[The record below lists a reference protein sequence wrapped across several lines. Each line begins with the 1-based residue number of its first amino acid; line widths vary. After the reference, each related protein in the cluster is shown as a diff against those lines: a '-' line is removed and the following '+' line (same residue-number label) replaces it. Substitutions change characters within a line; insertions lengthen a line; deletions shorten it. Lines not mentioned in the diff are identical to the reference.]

1 MTVCQRATVVNQ
13 LVGQNCVGR
22 ARQTDPVGRTPRRW
36 EETFRSLSGRTED
49 LGASEWERLAVAAY
63 MIGEDDRSAAAW
75 EAAHHRYLEAGD
87 RAEAARCSFW
97 LAFGLMMRG
106 QMAQANGW
114 LRRTQ
119 TIVEDGTLDCTAAG
133 YLLIPAL
140 LGELGAG
147 NPSSARDMAVDA
159 SSMGTRLRDP
169 DLRAFGTLGHGQ
181 ALLALGQVDAGMAR
195 LDDVM
200 VSVTAG
206 EVGPITSGIVYCAV
220 ILECVHLLD
229 LARAA
234 EWTAAL
240 SAWCDSQPDLV
251 PYRGQCLVHRAQLQ
265 QAAGDWTDAAATA
278 DAACRRLTDP
288 PHPAL
293 GLAPYQQGELHRLRG
308 AFDDAEAAYRRANGA
323 GYQPLPGLALL
334 ELARGD
340 ARAAATTIRRALQE
354 MSAAHERPA
363 LLAAAVEIFRATGDV
378 GAARTAA
385 GELAAIAADST
396 SPVLKAFSDHAVGT
410 VLPAEGDPPAA
421 LRQLRAAAGTWR
433 HARMPYE
440 AARTSVTIALC
451 CAALGDRASASLELD
466 TARETFARLGAH
478 PDVAKVESLGAGVQD
493 RRTNPLSPRERE
505 VLAHVAAGKTNREI
519 ATALVISEH
528 TVGRH
533 LENVFAKL
541 GVGSRAAAIAYAM
554 EHRLL

>member
-1 MTVCQRATVVNQ
+1 MTR
-13 LVGQNCVGR
+13 GSPKSG
-22 ARQTDPVGRTPRRW
+22 QTDPVRPTPRRW
-36 EETFRSLSGRTED
+36 EEAFRSLSGSTEH
-49 LGASEWERLAVAAY
+49 LGASDWERLAVAAY
-63 MIGEDDRSAAAW
+63 MIGEDDSSAAAW

-87 RAEAARCSFW
+87 GPEAARCSFW

-106 QMAQANGW
+106 HMAQANGW

-119 TIVEDGTLDCTAAG
+119 TIVEDGAVDCTAAG

-147 NPSSARDMAVDA
+147 NPSSARDMAVEA
-159 SSMGTRLRDP
+159 FSIGARLGDP

-181 ALLALGQVDAGMAR
+181 ALLALGQVDAGTAK
-195 LDDVM
+195 LDEVM

-206 EVGPITSGIVYCAV
+206 EVGPIASGIVYCAV
-220 ILECVHLLD
+220 ILECMHLLD

-265 QAAGDWTDAAATA
+265 QAAGDWPEAAATA
-278 DAACRRLTDP
+278 DAACRRLADP

-293 GLAPYQQGELHRLRG
+293 GLAHYQQGELHRLRG
-308 AFDDAEAAYRRANGA
+308 AFDEAEASYRRANRA
-323 GYQPLPGLALL
+323 GYQPVPGVALL
-334 ELARGD
+334 GLARGD
-340 ARAAATTIRRALQE
+340 AGAAATTIRRALHE
-354 MSAAHERPA
+354 GSAAHERPA
-363 LLAAAVEIFRATGDV
+363 LLAAAVDIFRATADV
-378 GAARTAA
+378 AAARGAA

-410 VLPAEGDPPAA
+410 VLLAEGDPPAA
-421 LRQLRAAAGTWR
+421 LRHLRAAAGTWR
-433 HARMPYE
+433 HVRMPYE
-440 AARTSVTIALC
+440 AARTSVMIALC
-451 CAALGDRASASLELD
+451 CAALGDRTSASLELD
-466 TARETFARLGAH
+466 TARETFTRLGAH
-478 PDVAKVESLGAGVQD
+478 PDVAKVESLAAGVQD
-493 RRTNPLSPRERE
+493 RRSNPLSPRERE
-505 VLAHVAAGKTNREI
+505 VLAHVASGKTNREI
-519 ATALVISEH
+519 AAALVISEH

-533 LENVFAKL
+533 LDNVFAKL

-554 EHRLL
+554 EHHLL